1 MHSATHRP
9 WLDRLVLGVVVL
21 AAWEAVSRLMG
32 AYWISSPLLVVSRL
46 GAMAANGDLWFH
58 GRFTLGEALGGF
70 LLKFFPWPPL
80 LSISIEYTIT
90 DYVDILTPKC
100 IDKRRIIIAFNSLP
114 PGKHCRKI
122 LLKCTTENK
131 LCTCLELDMNMAF

>member
-1 MHSATHRP
+1 MVAVHRMNRPLWAILYRKVGQNNILTMNKLDKRRAKRCLFGCVDSLFDWHSICLCIAQLIR
-9 WLDRLVLGVVVL
+9 
-21 AAWEAVSRLMG
+21 
-32 AYWISSPLLVVSRL
+32 
-46 GAMAANGDLWFH
+46 
-58 GRFTLGEALGGF
+58 GF